1 MRRHLQCRA
10 VVRLRR
16 EPPADIRA
24 RFPHGGYRPLPGH
37 WGGTRPRLPFNPQ
50 PKEALLTAFEEVWFE
65 EIHRIHAIL
74 LNTEV
79 VRYTRLDGTT
89 MLIESVV
96 IGLIKP
102 ERHVQ
107 YVNVSGTDDSGKRIE
122 DRFSNGTGAVPD
134 EIIQL
139 VYPYDL
145 MKVIAEAIKVDKE
158 QCASGQL
165 G

>member
-1 MRRHLQCRA
+1 M
-10 VVRLRR
+10 
-16 EPPADIRA
+16 
-24 RFPHGGYRPLPGH
+24 
-37 WGGTRPRLPFNPQ
+37 
-50 PKEALLTAFEEVWFE
+50 TAFEEVWFE